1 MYWASSTAAINS
13 IAALDKVS
21 LYVDYYFM
29 DSDERRRFAQS
40 AHEYLIDQL
49 QFPGDETA
57 TATTKIKMNFNH
69 PVKELIWVAQQDSVT
84 TGIASEYC
92 GPQIFNWTDNY
103 DHYHKDMVAAVAF
116 SGISTDPAKISDV
129 SDLLALVKLNSG
141 STTRGGE
148 NPVTSCRIQLNG
160 QDRFSERSGVY
171 FNVLQPWQYHETA
184 VAKGINVFSFAIK
197 PEDYQPS
204 GTCNMSR
211 IDTAQLQ
218 LQLHNGIGTTPF
230 SGRVKVFATN
240 YNVLR
245 IMSGM
250 GGLAYAN

>member
-1 MYWASSTAAINS
+1 
-13 IAALDKVS
+13 
-21 LYVDYYFM
+21 
-29 DSDERRRFAQS
+29 
-40 AHEYLIDQL
+40 
-49 QFPGDETA
+49 
-57 TATTKIKMNFNH
+57 MNFNH
-69 PVKELIWVAQQDSVT
+69 PVKELIWVAQQDAVT
-84 TGIASEYC
+84 SGIGATYC
-92 GPQIFNWTDNY
+92 GPQVFNWTSGPDTY
-103 DHYHKDMVAAVAF
+103 AKDLADTSALVATTNADVVASSADAVA
-116 SGISTDPAKISDV
+116 
-129 SDLLALVKLNSG
+129 LLKLIRLNSG
-141 STTRGGE
+141 SQDRAGV
-148 NPVTSCRIQLNG
+148 NPITSCRIQLNG

-184 VAKGINVFSFAIK
+184 VPKGINVFSFAIK

-218 LQLHNGIGTTPF
+218 LTMITGF
-230 SGRVKVFATN
+230 AGRVKVFATN